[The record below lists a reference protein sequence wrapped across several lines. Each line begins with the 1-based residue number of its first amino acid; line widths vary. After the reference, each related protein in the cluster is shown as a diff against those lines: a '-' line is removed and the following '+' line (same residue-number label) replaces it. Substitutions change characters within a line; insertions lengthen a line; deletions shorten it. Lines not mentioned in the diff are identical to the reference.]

1 MPYNRATI
9 DKADSD
15 PVNCGTCAYKND
27 CPAKRSYTECT
38 RESGYPLWASSRL
51 KSNWVKK
58 RKTAP
63 ERQFGKRQK
72 QIFTVV
78 FYHNR
83 KEKSI

>member
-27 CPAKRSYTECT
+27 CPAGHTYTECS

-51 KSNWVKK
+51 KSNWAKK
-58 RKTAP
+58 K
-63 ERQFGKRQK
+63 K
-72 QIFTVV
+72 
-78 FYHNR
+78 NR
-83 KEKSI
+83 S